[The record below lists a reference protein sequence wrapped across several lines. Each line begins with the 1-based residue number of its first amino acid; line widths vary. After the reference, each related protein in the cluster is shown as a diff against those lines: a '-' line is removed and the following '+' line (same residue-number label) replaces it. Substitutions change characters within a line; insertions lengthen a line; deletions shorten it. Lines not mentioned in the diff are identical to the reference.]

1 MKKMR
6 NSKKIL
12 FDMTINVDTPDVEKQ
27 YTIFDS
33 EPSFFSLSNLEKKA
47 FIRREE
53 QKIKQII
60 SRALS
65 PRFQQ

>member
-1 MKKMR
+1 MR

-12 FDMTINVDTPDVEKQ
+12 FDMTINVDTPDVQKQ

-33 EPSFFSLSNLEKKA
+33 EPSFFSLPSIERKA

-65 PRFQQ
+65 PRFQN